1 MQAPTFAT
9 DHRGH
14 MPTRSDCRIAS
25 PQGNTTSQRCN
36 TTRQRCN
43 TTFRPCNTTSLPCC
57 IACLACNTTTRE
69 SNTTRQRCNLAS
81 LDCNTTCGACRTTS
95 ERCFIASQACNTTT
109 QESNTAF
116 VRCRITN
123 GRIGLSKQPRGKRHQ
138 SRKRSSNSTMTDQTT
153 RSSCRESYG
162 IAAAHQ
168 RFRPS
173 AIVFDAWVIVLG
185 AGEECTSSCRRT
197 RLVWSGRR
205 CQGAKTPHVPTSFL
219 CLRFLGSFSTSN
231 SFRPF
236 FRFSQLRRALF
247 GFRKIIV
254 QEKRNA
260 KISQLFKNHW
270 EKLGPPL
277 RLF

>member
-9 DHRGH
+9 DKRGH
-14 MPTRSDCRIAS
+14 TPTRSDCSIAS
-25 PQGNTTSQRCN
+25 PQSNTTSQRCD

-57 IACLACNTTTRE
+57 IACLDCNTTTRE

-95 ERCFIASQACNTTT
+95 ERCCIASQACNTTT

-162 IAAAHQ
+162 IAARHHL
-168 RFRPS
+168 FRPS
-173 AIVFDAWVIVLG
+173 AIVFDAWVIVLN
-185 AGEECTSSCRRT
+185 AGEECTCAQSPV
-197 RLVWSGRR
+197 LAIP
-205 CQGAKTPHVPTSFL
+205 AKEALPMFWTDTH
-219 CLRFLGSFSTSN
+219 GE
-231 SFRPF
+231 
-236 FRFSQLRRALF
+236 LRRKRICTTRHNPSTHAHGQQIHQRHKALCIF
-247 GFRKIIV
+247 SPRSLWVILQIILK
-254 QEKRNA
+254 EA
-260 KISQLFKNHW
+260 
-270 EKLGPPL
+270 
-277 RLF
+277 